1 MTAAVKN
8 TGKSYAGREVVQ
20 IYVTLPQ
27 NGGAK
32 EYQRLAGFK
41 KTKVL
46 LPGEEERLAVTI
58 DQKSFASYSEQQCG
72 WVIEAGVYGVWVKSN
87 ADEGKLT
94 SVLTIK
100 EQTVIQKTESIC
112 QKKMDFTEIGLSAS
126 AKKREKEWLKVAEEK
141 NILNLSIVPRAEER
155 TEYQAPYAKEQ
166 TVEELIPLLYGN
178 ITKGT
183 STLGSAGIRVPG
195 SAGETTEALE
205 DTYGIRSLIMA
216 DGPAGLRLRQSY
228 EVDRGTDMVYGTGV
242 LGSLENGFLE
252 AQVHHEN
259 ADIYYQYCT
268 AFPVGTALAQTW
280 DIDLMKQF
288 GEAVAA
294 EMEEFHV
301 DLWLAPGMNIQ
312 RNPLCGRNFEYYS
325 EDPFLTGM
333 MAAAVTDGV
342 QNNGRCGVTLKHF
355 VCNNQEDNRM
365 AVDSCIT
372 ERALREIYLKGF
384 EMAVKIGSP
393 AAIMSSYNKI
403 NGVHAANSRDLCT
416 TVAREEWGFEG
427 IIISDWNTTV
437 PEDGS
442 IPWECAA
449 AGNDIIMPGNQK
461 DEENIR
467 GAYKKGELSEEEIRR
482 CAGRILRVIR
492 MLSNGKE

>member
-1 MTAAVKN
+1 
-8 TGKSYAGREVVQ
+8 
-20 IYVTLPQ
+20 
-27 NGGAK
+27 
-32 EYQRLAGFK
+32 
-41 KTKVL
+41 
-46 LPGEEERLAVTI
+46 
-58 DQKSFASYSEQQCG
+58 
-72 WVIEAGVYGVWVKSN
+72 
-87 ADEGKLT
+87 
-94 SVLTIK
+94 
-100 EQTVIQKTESIC
+100 
-112 QKKMDFTEIGLSAS
+112 
-126 AKKREKEWLKVAEEK
+126 
-141 NILNLSIVPRAEER
+141 
-155 TEYQAPYAKEQ
+155 
-166 TVEELIPLLYGN
+166 
-178 ITKGT
+178 
-183 STLGSAGIRVPG
+183 
-195 SAGETTEALE
+195 
-205 DTYGIRSLIMA
+205 MA